1 MGYEFWYW
9 VEAELEREGVLFKCW
24 SYEKVFFF
32 VLYPMI
38 VVFPIEGKGAV
49 HVVANGTCPK
59 HKLPRFKPDIAT
71 Y

>member
-1 MGYEFWYW
+1 MNFGTESKQNLRGKEYCSS
-9 VEAELEREGVLFKCW
+9 ADLTRK
-24 SYEKVFFF
+24 SFFF
-32 VLYPMI
+32 VLYLMI
-38 VVFPIEGKGAV
+38 VVFPIEDKGAV